1 MIEFEQ
7 FKELI
12 AEIQSQGFDEETAA
26 HYAALIGDT
35 PCYDE
40 DGNIVVRDENDRVL
54 ARLRPLKF
62 YED

>member
-12 AEIQSQGFDEETAA
+12 AEIQSQGYDEETASRF
-26 HYAALIGDT
+26 AALIGDL

-40 DGNIVVRDENDRVL
+40 DGNMVVRDGDRIL